1 MSKNVTRLSNI
12 LMVLDD
18 KYVLNFHKINLL
30 SMAEESWQV
39 GDSVRVTDLL
49 KTYKGASPATTHKAI
64 NELIAAKFFKVVSN
78 KEDKREKILEEG
90 LKFKHMEADLEKLL

>member
-1 MSKNVTRLSNI
+1 MSKNVTRLSNV

-49 KTYKGASPATTHKAI
+49 KAYKGASPVTTHTAI